1 MKTLLTLFVLFF
13 SSSVVAEDHN
23 ISGIGAIALKCS
35 EIILSI
41 ENATEKTANESITI
55 ERYIRAS
62 MIGFL
67 SGMNKWHEEKFGT
80 YKNLGIDEDAFIF
93 TYVMNECKKNP
104 EEPMAQIIIDY
115 LFSLP
120 DLEKD

>member
-1 MKTLLTLFVLFF
+1 MKTLLTLLVLFF

-23 ISGIGAIALKCS
+23 ISGIGAIAQKCS
-35 EIILSI
+35 IIISSI
-41 ENATEKTANESITI
+41 ELSTEITANESITI
-55 ERYIRAS
+55 ERYVRAS

-67 SGMNKWHEEKFGT
+67 SGLNKWHEEKFGT

-93 TYVMNECKKNP
+93 AYVINECKKNP
-104 EEPMAQIIIDY
+104 EEPMAQIIIKY

-120 DLEKD
+120 DIEKD

>member
-1 MKTLLTLFVLFF
+1 MKIFLTLFVLLF
-13 SSSVVAEDHN
+13 SSSVVGGDDLT
-23 ISGIGAIALKCS
+23 GKGAIALKCS

-41 ENATEKTANESITI
+41 ENVTEKTANESITI

-67 SGMNKWHEEKFGT
+67 SGMNKWHEEKFGN
-80 YKNLGIDEDAFIF
+80 YKNLGIDEDVFIF
-93 TYVMNECKKNP
+93 EYVMNECKKNP
-104 EEPMAQIIIDY
+104 AEYMAQIIIDY

-120 DLEKD
+120 DLEKDY